1 MSCNDEI
8 SCDRQIDIRQT
19 RKLSR
24 INAGSSPNCTQFD
37 DMVRDEA
44 HQDITRSTHPEVR
57 DTGDTSSKESSPDH
71 QPLRLDVETD
81 DCITSKEASVLS
93 EGTRG
98 PLIPPDGGYG
108 WVVVFSGFVVALL
121 SSGFMR
127 STGLIYVAT
136 LETFPDSTSRTV
148 SWVPGVLA
156 ILTFGMSPLSS
167 VLSQRK
173 GCRFVTIVGALM
185 GSVGLFLSYFA
196 PNVTY
201 LIFTAGVL
209 LGIGSAFSMTASIII
224 VGHYFVK
231 RRALAQSISLSG
243 ASVGVFVLPSLIK
256 ACLEEFEL
264 RGTYLI
270 LSSMVLHNCISGL
283 LFRPVEWY
291 ARPVA
296 GHNDDVKPLNN
307 KPKYS
312 ATNTS
317 NKVSGGKYQS
327 FIRIFDLHF
336 LKDPVFLCIC
346 LAYTFTSM
354 ALPHAFFYIPPHADE
369 VGISKTDVNTLLLLT
384 AFGDLI
390 GRIFFG
396 WVADK
401 DLVPR
406 RYWYTLN
413 ITIGGAA
420 VLAITLAHDFF
431 THAVCGVVYGIGSGA
446 WYCLTP
452 VLLADY
458 HGNEKLGPTI
468 SLARL
473 FQGGSNLLVPLIAGN
488 LYHYTGEYLAVFA
501 FFGSTMLCGA
511 LVTLLLPLAV
521 RYDERCDKGDI
532 LKRREKNS
540 L

>member
-1 MSCNDEI
+1 M
-8 SCDRQIDIRQT
+8 
-19 RKLSR
+19 
-24 INAGSSPNCTQFD
+24 A
-37 DMVRDEA
+37 RDEA
-44 HQDITRSTHPEVR
+44 HLDITRSALPEVR
-57 DTGDTSSKESSPDH
+57 DTGQMGDTSSGESSPNH
-71 QPLRLDVETD
+71 QPLGLDHID
-81 DCITSKEASVLS
+81 IASKEADVLS
-93 EGTRG
+93 SESGAIR
-98 PLIPPDGGYG
+98 PLIPPDGDYG
-108 WVVVFSGFVVALL
+108 WVVVFSGFIVALL
-121 SSGFMR
+121 SSGLMR
-127 STGLIYVAT
+127 STGVIYVAT
-136 LETFPDSTSRTV
+136 LETFPDSTSRIV
-148 SWVPGVLA
+148 GWVPGVLA

-173 GCRFVTIVGALM
+173 GCRFVTIVGAFT
-185 GSVGLFLSYFA
+185 SSFGLFLSYFA

-209 LGIGSAFSMTASIII
+209 LGIGSALSMTASIII

-243 ASVGVFVLPSLIK
+243 ASVGVFLLPPLIK
-256 ACLEEFEL
+256 VCLEEFKL

-270 LSSMVLHNCISGL
+270 LSGIVLHNCISGI

-291 ARPVA
+291 SKPVA
-296 GHNDDVKPLNN
+296 GKNDDVKPLKN

-312 ATNTS
+312 TTNTPEEESCPTS
-317 NKVSGGKYQS
+317 NKVIGGVYQS
-327 FIRIFDLHF
+327 FIKIFDLQL
-336 LKDPVFLCIC
+336 LKNPVFLCIC

-354 ALPHAFFYIPPHADE
+354 AVPHAFFYIPPHADA

-384 AFGDLI
+384 AFGDLA

-396 WVADK
+396 WIADK
-401 DLVPR
+401 NLLPR

-420 VLAITLAHDFF
+420 VLTVTLAHDFV
-431 THAVCGVVYGIGSGA
+431 THAACGVVYGIGSGA

-473 FQGGSNLLVPLIAGN
+473 FQGFSNLLVPLVA
-488 LYHYTGEYLAVFA
+488 
-501 FFGSTMLCGA
+501 
-511 LVTLLLPLAV
+511 
-521 RYDERCDKGDI
+521 
-532 LKRREKNS
+532 
-540 L
+540 